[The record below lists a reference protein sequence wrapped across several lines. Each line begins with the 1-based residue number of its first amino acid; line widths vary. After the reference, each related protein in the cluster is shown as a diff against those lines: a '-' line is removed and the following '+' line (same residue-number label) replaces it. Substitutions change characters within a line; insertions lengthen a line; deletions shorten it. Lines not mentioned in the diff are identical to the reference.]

1 MTQWVYAVVGAGL
14 AGAKAVE
21 TLRAE
26 GFDGRVVLVGAEAEP
41 PYDRPPLSKGY
52 LRGSKALD
60 KIRVHPEQWYAEQEV
75 DLELGVAVTALDI
88 DAHVLTL
95 ADGRTLG
102 YDRLLLATGSVP
114 RRLEVP
120 GAADAPVHYLRTRAD
135 SDRLRAALSGDVPR
149 RVVVVGGGWIGLETA
164 AAAREAGHEVVVLEP
179 QATPLLGPLGA
190 ELGGLFADLHRRHG
204 VDVRTGSGV
213 VALRAGTGGRTEV
226 VDRSGGV
233 HEADVVIAGVGARP
247 ETTVAEEAGLL
258 VDDGVVVD
266 AALRTSHPD
275 VFAAGDIANA
285 RNPLFG
291 RNVRVE
297 HWANALNGGPAA
309 ARSMLG
315 QPVVYDRVPYFYTDQ
330 FELGMEYSGY
340 VGRDGYDQVVYR
352 GAPESLEFLAFWL
365 RGGVVRAGMNV
376 NVWDVVADVQALIRA
391 GRPVDVDRL
400 RDPDA
405 PLADLLG

>member
-1 MTQWVYAVVGAGL
+1 MTQWTYVVVGGGL

-26 GFDGRVVLVGAEAEP
+26 GFGGRIVLVGAEPEP

-52 LRGSKALD
+52 LRGTKALTD
-60 KIRVHPEQWYAEQEV
+60 IRVHPEQWYADHQV
-75 DLELGVAVTALDI
+75 DLELGVAVTELDI
-88 DAHVLTL
+88 DAHAVTL
-95 ADGRTLG
+95 ADGRTLA

-120 GAADAPVHYLRTRAD
+120 GAADVPVLSLRTRAD
-135 SDRLRAALSGDVPR
+135 SDRLRAALSGSGGR
-149 RVVVVGGGWIGLETA
+149 QVVVVGGGWIGLETA
-164 AAAREAGHEVVVLEP
+164 AAAREAGHHVVVLEP

-190 ELGGLFADLHRRHG
+190 ELGQLFADLHRRHG
-204 VDVRTGSGV
+204 VDVRTGTGV
-213 VALRAGTGGRTEV
+213 VALRQGADGRTEV
-226 VDRSGGV
+226 VDRSGAV
-233 HEADVVIAGVGARP
+233 HEADVVVAGVGARP
-247 ETTVAEEAGLL
+247 DTALAEAAGLV

-266 AALRTSHPD
+266 AALRSSHPD

-285 RNPLFG
+285 FNPLFG

-315 QPVVYDRVPYFYTDQ
+315 QSVVFDRVPYFYTDQ

-340 VGRDGYDQVVYR
+340 VGRKGYDQVVYR
-352 GAPESLEFLAFWL
+352 GAPESLEFLVFWL
-365 RGGVVRAGMNV
+365 RDGVVRAGMNV
-376 NVWDVVADVQALIRA
+376 NVWDVVADVQALVRA
-391 GRPVDVDRL
+391 GRPVDVNRL
-400 RDPDA
+400 RDPDV
-405 PLADLLG
+405 PLADTLG